1 MIAQAFVPGIFDLS
15 NFDMGVKFSESSAE
29 LISVMTSLPKKIG
42 EIRQKS
48 GNSETFSEDHFS
60 AEKKFLFHFNF
71 FFLLYEEEEEE
82 EEEEDDAG
90 GGR

>member
-1 MIAQAFVPGIFDLS
+1 MIVQALVPGIFDLS
-15 NFDMGVKFSESSAE
+15 NFDMGVEFSESSAE
-29 LISVMTSLPKKIG
+29 LISVM
-42 EIRQKS
+42 
-48 GNSETFSEDHFS
+48 TFSEDHFS